1 MNSSV
6 DMMLHRLRE
15 NENLT
20 KQEYTYLIEYL
31 QQEHG
36 DDRQALFSLANE
48 VRHQFYD
55 DRVYMRG
62 LIEFSNYCKQDCMYC
77 GIRHS
82 NKEVERYRLTP
93 DQILACCEDGYGLG
107 YRTFV
112 LQSGEDDWFTSERM
126 ANLIRTIKVRYPD
139 VAVTLSVGER
149 TKETYQAWFD
159 AGADRY
165 LMRHETASSALYAK
179 LHPTMHFASRQ
190 RCLHDL
196 KEIGYQVGAGFMV
209 GLPEQTAEDL
219 AEDLMFL
226 KELMP
231 HMIGIGPFIPHH
243 NTPLYDK
250 AGGTIDDTLVMIALS
265 RLVVPRALIPA
276 TTAMGSLHKR
286 GRELALKAGANVVM
300 PNLSPT
306 EVRPNYALYEN
317 KICTG
322 DESAHCRACIEVRI
336 GFAGFRVDMQR
347 GDHVGLQNETEPII
361 YWQQGNNH
369 GQSCEL
375 CEENLKFI

>member
-6 DMMLHRLRE
+6 NAMLHRLCE

-20 KQEYTYLIEYL
+20 KQEYTSLITQL
-31 QQEHG
+31 QQDHG
-36 DDRQALFSLANE
+36 EDRQYLFSLADE

-62 LIEFSNYCKQDCMYC
+62 LIEFSNYCKQDCLYC

-93 DQILACCEDGYGLG
+93 DQILACCEEGYELG

-112 LQSGEDDWFTSERM
+112 LQSGEDDWFNTQRM
-126 ANLIRTIKVRYPD
+126 THLIRSIKARYPD
-139 VAVTLSVGER
+139 VAVTLSVGECS
-149 TKETYQAWFD
+149 KATYQAWFD

-165 LMRHETASSALYAK
+165 LMRHETASSALYAS
-179 LHPTMHFASRQ
+179 LHPTMQFASRQ
-190 RCLHDL
+190 RCLRDL

-209 GLPEQTAEDL
+209 GLPGQSAADL

-226 KELMP
+226 KEFAP

-243 NTPLYDK
+243 NTPLNDK
-250 AGGTIDDTLVMIALS
+250 VGGTIDDTLVMIALA

-286 GRELALKAGANVVM
+286 GRELALQAGANVVM

-347 GDHVGLQNETEPII
+347 GDHVGFQHDIEPMI
-361 YWQQGNNH
+361 YWQEGKNH
-369 GQSCEL
+369 ALACDL
-375 CEENLKFI
+375 CEKN